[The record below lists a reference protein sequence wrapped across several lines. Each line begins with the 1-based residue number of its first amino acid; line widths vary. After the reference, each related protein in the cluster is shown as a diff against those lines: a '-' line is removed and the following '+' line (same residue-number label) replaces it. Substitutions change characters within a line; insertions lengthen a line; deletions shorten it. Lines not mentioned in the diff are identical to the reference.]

1 MAGERAAAAGR
12 EGAAGGSGGAA
23 RTGLVLATAAVAQF
37 LVSLDL
43 SVVNVGLP
51 EIGAALGFGEVGLTW
66 VIHAYALTFG
76 GLLLL
81 GGKAADRYGQ
91 KRMLLVGL
99 GLFGVASLLG
109 GFATEPGHLVAAR
122 AAQGVGAAA
131 LAPAGLALLTAT
143 FPGGR
148 ARVRAFGIWSAT
160 NAAGGALGVLI
171 GGVLTEY
178 AGWRW
183 VMFVNVP
190 MALIA
195 LAMTWRGVAS
205 DGSRGPAGGG
215 ERGIEG
221 HGGDGGGKRGRPD
234 VLGGVLAT
242 GGMSLL
248 VFGIVR
254 TDRHAWTSAVTV
266 TTLAVALALLTAF
279 VLVERTTRRDPL
291 VRLGLLAN
299 RAVLGAIT
307 YTLVIG
313 AAMASSFYFMSLYL
327 QRVLGNGAAQ
337 TGLQFLPFALGVVA
351 GSVLAV
357 KLGYRYAPRLLLAG
371 GGLLTAAG
379 FAWFGLVDADGSY
392 AADVL
397 GPSILASVGFGLVL
411 GPLVSVATGG
421 VAAHEA
427 GMASGLLNSARQLGA
442 ALGLAALGTAAH
454 DRTGGSATPAALNDG
469 YALGL
474 TLCAVLLL
482 VAVLIATT
490 VLPRRGAENPGRGDA
505 DGKQPEGAD
514 DAPPPSADGEQ
525 QEAAGD
531 APPRHTE
538 APPPHAEAQP
548 PYRDAHPAHSD
559 ARPTHPHAHPAA
571 DEADSASRAAQPPSR
586 TVSKLLRPH
595 LRGFAAVVFLQ
606 VVGAL
611 AGLVPLLAVVEL
623 GRALLAPGPVDRDRV
638 WAVVAV
644 GAAGLF
650 VRLLFTAASSGAGH
664 LLDGRVQLSFRR
676 RLAARLGSVPIGWF
690 SRRRTGELAKV
701 VGEDVGAMH
710 PLIAHAPSE
719 LISAFV
725 VPAASLAYLFTVDW
739 RLTLVT
745 LVPVVLALAH
755 VPLFMAPARVR
766 DQEEFDAA
774 MGRISSASVEFVQG
788 IAEVKAFG
796 GGERAHRAFRTAA
809 DDFTDTFKR
818 MVHGLS
824 PIGAGMQVALSPPF
838 VLLVVLVG
846 GTSMITAGALA
857 PADLLPFLFL
867 GLGLTAPVAALGHG
881 FDDLQGARRA
891 VGRIRDVLDV
901 DPLPQPARPLTP
913 RGHRIELR
921 GVRFGYGPEREVLR
935 GIDLVLEPGTVTAV
949 VGPSGSG
956 KSTLVQLLPRFF
968 DPDRGAVL
976 LGGVDLRD
984 MAGSDLYRAVS
995 FVFQD
1000 VRLLRASVADNIALA
1015 VPQAGRQ
1022 DVIGAARRAHIHDR
1036 ILELPRGYDTVI
1048 GQEAELSG
1056 GEAQRLSLARALL
1069 AAAPVLVLDEAT
1081 SFADPQ
1087 TELAV
1092 RRTLAAPAGDDR
1104 TTLVIAHR
1112 LETVAEA
1119 DTVVMLA
1126 DGAIA
1131 EQGSP
1136 SELLARDGAF
1146 AAFWRTYRSAAADD
1160 EEPRPEAPPGPGAPP
1175 AADPAP
1181 TPARATAGHGGVRQ
1195 GDERR

>member
-1 MAGERAAAAGR
+1 M
-12 EGAAGGSGGAA
+12 
-23 RTGLVLATAAVAQF
+23 LATAAVVQF

-99 GLFGVASLLG
+99 GLFGAASLLG

-148 ARVRAFGIWSAT
+148 ARVRAFGIWSAM

-190 MALIA
+190 MALVA
-195 LAMTWRGVAS
+195 LAMTWRGVAT
-205 DGSRGPAGGG
+205 DGPRGLVGGG
-215 ERGIEG
+215 DRGTSGGVEWRGERAREQ
-221 HGGDGGGKRGRPD
+221 GRPD

-279 VLVERTTRRDPL
+279 VAVERTTGRDPL

-327 QRVLGNGAAQ
+327 QRVLGNGPAE

-379 FAWFGLVDADGSY
+379 FAWFGLMDADGTY

-454 DRTGGSATPAALNDG
+454 HRTGESPSAASLNNG

-474 TLCAVLLL
+474 MLCAALLV

-490 VLPRRGAENPGRGDA
+490 VLPRRAEEGPPPPDA
-505 DGKQPEGAD
+505 GGPRPEAD
-514 DAPPPSADGEQ
+514 AVRAEAVPVPPDAEAPSADAGAVPATPH
-525 QEAAGD
+525 AAGTQAD
-531 APPRHTE
+531 PARTPP
-538 APPPHAEAQP
+538 ASP
-548 PYRDAHPAHSD
+548 DGD
-559 ARPTHPHAHPAA
+559 ARPAERRPVPAPPA
-571 DEADSASRAAQPPSR
+571 PSR
-586 TVSKLLRPH
+586 TVSGLLRPH
-595 LRGFAAVVFLQ
+595 FRGFAAVVLLQ

-623 GRALLAPGPVDRDRV
+623 GRTLLAPGPVDRDRV

-644 GAAGLF
+644 GAAGLL

-664 LLDGRVQLSFRR
+664 LLDGRVQLAFRR
-676 RLAARLGSVPIGWF
+676 RLAARLGRVPLGWF

-701 VGEDVGAMH
+701 VGEDVAAMH

-739 RLTLVT
+739 RLTLLT
-745 LVPVVLALAH
+745 LIPVAVALAH

-774 MGRISSASVEFVQG
+774 MGRISSASVEFAQG

-809 DDFTDTFKR
+809 DDFADTFTR

-846 GTSMITAGALA
+846 GTSMITSGALA
-857 PADLLPFLFL
+857 PADLLPFLLL

-901 DPLPQPARPLTP
+901 DPLPQPARPRTP
-913 RGHRIELR
+913 RGHRVELR
-921 GVRFGYGPEREVLR
+921 GVRFGYGAEREVLR

-984 MAGSDLYRAVS
+984 MAGPDLCRAVS

-1015 VPQAGRQ
+1015 VPEAGRE
-1022 DVIGAARRAHIHDR
+1022 DVIRAARRAHIHDR
-1036 ILELPRGYDTVI
+1036 ILELPRGYDTVV
-1048 GQEAELSG
+1048 GEEAELSG

-1092 RRTLAAPAGDDR
+1092 RRTLAAPAGGDR
-1104 TTLVIAHR
+1104 TTLIIAHR

-1126 DGAIA
+1126 DGVIA

-1136 SELLARDGAF
+1136 AELLARGGRF
-1146 AAFWRTYRSAAADD
+1146 ADFWHAHRSATAHD
-1160 EEPRPEAPPGPGAPP
+1160 PGPLPTADVTRGETGPAAEPAPGDAPP
-1175 AADPAP
+1175 ASPATAPRPHLVTPAPDPAP
-1181 TPARATAGHGGVRQ
+1181 GPVRTAKAPGSALQ
-1195 GDERR
+1195 GDEPR